1 VNDDALAA
9 LARRQHGVFARW
21 QAVDLGF
28 SLTTIDS
35 RIARKVWMK
44 VVGRTVLA
52 ASTTRL
58 SEESQAWAA
67 YLACGR
73 GAVLSGPSAMG
84 HHKLDVPT
92 LDKVWVTIPPERHLR
107 IDGVR
112 TIRETIPTE
121 DIETMDGMN
130 ITTVTRS
137 VIDTLRV
144 LPEYLGQ
151 SIVDKA
157 LLREWITQDDLTT
170 SVEKFAGRR
179 GNLRLRAYE
188 LRARSGARS
197 EAERRVHEI
206 LNEAGVTGWVADFKI
221 MDAGGALLAVLD
233 VAFERERIAI
243 EIDGLAFHTGPE
255 QCQRD
260 RTRQN
265 RLVNEGWRVLRFT
278 WDDLVRRRGYV
289 IQTIMAELAKR

>member
-9 LARRQHGVFARW
+9 LAQRQHGVFARW

-35 RIARKVWMK
+35 RIVRKVWTK

-58 SEESQAWAA
+58 SEESHAWAV

-84 HHKLDVPT
+84 RHMLDVPT
-92 LDKVWVTIPPERHLR
+92 LDKIWVTIPPERHLR
-107 IDGVR
+107 IVGVR
-112 TIRETIPTE
+112 TIRETIPSE
-121 DIETMDGMN
+121 DIEALDGMN
-130 ITTVTRS
+130 VTTVTRS

-151 SIVDKA
+151 SVVDKA
-157 LLREWITQDDLTT
+157 LLREWISQDDLSR

-188 LRARSGARS
+188 LRAQSGARS

-206 LNEAGVTGWVADFKI
+206 LNEAGITGWVADFKI
-221 MDAGGALLAVLD
+221 VSAGGALLAVLD
-233 VAFERERIAI
+233 VAFERERIAV

-255 QCQRD
+255 QYQRD

-265 RLVNEGWRVLRFT
+265 WLVNEGWRVLRFT
-278 WDDLVRRRGYV
+278 WDDLVRRKGYV
-289 IQTIMAELAKR
+289 VQTIMAELAKR